1 MSNDFLPD
9 NYEIPKGPSNYTK
22 LETGDTKLRILSKP
36 IIGWSYWDK
45 DVKPVRI
52 QGVTEPPIAKSLI
65 NKDKYGNQPI
75 KHFWA
80 MVVYNYNVKQ
90 IQILEITQSSI
101 LSSLKDLATNPDWG
115 SLFLY
120 DITINKSGT
129 GKETTYSVIPVPPKP
144 VSEEVKAAFK
154 AKPANLLAMFAGNDP
169 FASAQAKAEPIKKAD
184 PDPVITKTPETE
196 ALMNTDANGSDLP
209 F

>member
-1 MSNDFLPD
+1 MSNDFLD
-9 NYEIPKGPSNYTK
+9 ASYEIPKGPSNYTK

-36 IIGWSYWDK
+36 IIGFSYWDLNQT
-45 DVKPVRI
+45 PVRI
-52 QGVTEPPIAKSLI
+52 QGTTEPPIQKSLI
-65 NKDKYGNQPI
+65 HKDKFGNQPL

-90 IQILEITQSSI
+90 IQILEVTQSSI
-101 LSSLKDLATNPDWG
+101 LTSLKDLATNPDWG
-115 SLFLY
+115 SPFGY

-129 GKETTYSVIPVPPKP
+129 GKETSYSVTPVPPKP

-154 AKPANLLAMFAGNDP
+154 SKPANLLAMFAGNDP
-169 FASAQAKAEPIKKAD
+169 FASAASKAETKKVD
-184 PDPVITKTPETE
+184 PDPVITKPSATE
-196 ALMNTDANGSDLP
+196 ELMNTDASGNDLP